1 MEQLR
6 LARWKGI
13 LASALFLLIAG
24 GSAWWFV
31 AGATDLHAALT
42 SLPPTIVYSNGFGYT
57 AGAFV
62 AFTPLLLSAV
72 YTTVTTRITP
82 ARYQKRGFLCVV
94 VGLVIMLVATPL
106 SSLWVHGRLQ
116 EAGYKICAPASS
128 RWLNYR
134 QAVYVRGSSDEC
146 EGSADENR
154 ARR

>member
-13 LASALFLLIAG
+13 LASAVFLLIAG

-42 SLPPTIVYSNGFGYT
+42 SLPPTVVYSNGFGYT

-62 AFTPLLLSAV
+62 AFAPLLLSSV
-72 YTTVTTRITP
+72 YTAVTTRITP
-82 ARYQKRGFLCVV
+82 VPYQRRGLLCVV
-94 VGLVIMLVATPL
+94 AGLIIMLVATPL
-106 SSLWVHGRLQ
+106 SSLWVHGRL
-116 EAGYKICAPASS
+116 EGAGYKICASASS

-134 QAVYVRGSSDEC
+134 QAVYVREPSDEC
-146 EGSADENR
+146 EKFANENR